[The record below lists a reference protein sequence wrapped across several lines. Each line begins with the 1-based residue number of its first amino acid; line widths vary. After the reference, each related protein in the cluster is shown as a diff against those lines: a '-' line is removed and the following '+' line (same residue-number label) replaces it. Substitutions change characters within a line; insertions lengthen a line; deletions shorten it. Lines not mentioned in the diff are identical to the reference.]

1 MPSRCPSLP
10 WQDPTRIKKFRK
22 PIVTSGARK
31 KFNEL
36 QTVANDEVLNMPSS
50 ANLYNSNQFDI
61 DSFIQNTYILF
72 IQSFTEEITEAF
84 EQLEFWLSLFI
95 IFNPRRLRR
104 DAGDFTGYDVPE
116 LDKLSQWC

>member
-1 MPSRCPSLP
+1 MNY
-10 WQDPTRIKKFRK
+10 K
-22 PIVTSGARK
+22 
-31 KFNEL
+31 
-36 QTVANDEVLNMPSS
+36 TVANDEVLNMPSS

-61 DSFIQNTYILF
+61 DSFIQNPYILF

-95 IFNPRRLRR
+95 IFNPRKLRR
-104 DAGDFTGYDVPE
+104 DPGDFTEYDVPE